1 MNHLSSFDKFLSE
14 SKINESTD
22 LIGSSNGNLIIVSDY
37 VKNHIKEHNELGAG
51 SIFKKGITEMEILN
65 MIERIKNEV
74 NPSQSAYQIKVPRI
88 GYNLVLPYDEAMSL
102 EEAVES
108 ATEKKEGTNTITVP
122 LVQTIQPLS
131 DFSTDDLTLI
141 VRPSNPQFLPED
153 VKMDPEVMKKI
164 EEGKCYSLLTAFP
177 GDPDIPKASEW
188 NGMYAVVVPSF

>member
-37 VKNHIKEHNELGAG
+37 VKNHIKEHNEPGIG

>member
-22 LIGSSNGNLIIVSDY
+22 LVGSSNGNLIIVSDY
-37 VKNHIKEHNELGAG
+37 VKNHIKEHNELGVG

-108 ATEKKEGTNTITVP
+108 ATEKKEGPNTITVP

>member
-1 MNHLSSFDKFLSE
+1 MNHLTSFDKFLSE

-37 VKNHIKEHNELGAG
+37 VKNHIKEHNELGVG
-51 SIFKKGITEMEILN
+51 SIFKKGITDMEIIN
-65 MIERIKNEV
+65 MVERIKNEV
-74 NPSQSAYQIKVPRI
+74 NPSQSAYQIKVPGI
-88 GYNLVLPYDEAMSL
+88 GYNLVLPYDEAMNL

-122 LVQTIQPLS
+122 LVQTTQSLS
-131 DFSTDDLTLI
+131 DFSTDDLTFI
-141 VRPSNPQFLPED
+141 VRPSNPQFLPDD

-164 EEGKCYSLLTAFP
+164 EEGKCYSLLSAFP
-177 GDPDIPKASEW
+177 GDPDIPKTSEW

>member
-1 MNHLSSFDKFLSE
+1 MNHLTSFDKFLSE

-22 LIGSSNGNLIIVSDY
+22 LVGSSNGNLIIVSDY
-37 VKNHIKEHNELGAG
+37 VKNHIKEHNELGVG

-108 ATEKKEGTNTITVP
+108 ATEKKEGPNTITVP

-131 DFSTDDLTLI
+131 DFSTDDLTFI

-153 VKMDPEVMKKI
+153 VKMDLEVMKKI

>member
-1 MNHLSSFDKFLSE
+1 MNHLSSFDRFLSE

-22 LIGSSNGNLIIVSDY
+22 LVGSSNGNLIIVSDY
-37 VKNHIKEHNELGAG
+37 VKNHIKEHNELGVG

-108 ATEKKEGTNTITVP
+108 ATEKKEGPNTITVP

>member
-141 VRPSNPQFLPED
+141 IRPSNPQFLPED
-153 VKMDPEVMKKI
+153 VKMDPEVMEKI

>member
-37 VKNHIKEHNELGAG
+37 VKNHIKEHNELGVG

-65 MIERIKNEV
+65 MVERIKNEV

>member
-1 MNHLSSFDKFLSE
+1 MNHLTSFDKFLSE

-37 VKNHIKEHNELGAG
+37 VKNHIKEHNEPGIG

-188 NGMYAVVVPSF
+188 NGMYAVVVPIF

>member
-37 VKNHIKEHNELGAG
+37 VKNHIKEHNEPGIG

-141 VRPSNPQFLPED
+141 IRPSNPQFLPED

>member
-51 SIFKKGITEMEILN
+51 SIFKKGITETEILN